1 MCLFIDI
8 LLLKHLNKE
17 KINISIYLIT
27 LSTEVSEKSVESMDL
42 YQWYNGLKIYF
53 ILLSLDGCKN
63 LKLKN
68 KISCFF
74 FRSVTLFLAGR

>member
-8 LLLKHLNKE
+8 LLLKHINKE

-42 YQWYNGLKIYF
+42 YQWYNGLK
-53 ILLSLDGCKN
+53 N
-63 LKLKN
+63 LFYS
-68 KISCFF
+68 I
-74 FRSVTLFLAGR
+74 